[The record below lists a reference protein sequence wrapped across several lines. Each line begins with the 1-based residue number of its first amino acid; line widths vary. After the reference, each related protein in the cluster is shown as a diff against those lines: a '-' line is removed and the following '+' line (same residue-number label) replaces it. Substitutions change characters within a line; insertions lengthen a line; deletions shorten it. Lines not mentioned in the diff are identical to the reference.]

1 MDIFDEILG
10 ASPKKK
16 FFEMLKHANV
26 GAVEQTIQKFIKEH
40 IALREF
46 IENKG
51 FSEKEFEH
59 FKGENDALFEERLND
74 YYIGL
79 TAEILGNEG

>member
-10 ASPKKK
+10 ASPKDK
-16 FFEMLKHANV
+16 FFEMLKHANA
-26 GAVEQTIQKFIKEH
+26 GAVEQVVEKFIKEH

-46 IENKG
+46 IEHKG
-51 FSEKEFEH
+51 INEAEFEL
-59 FKGENDALFEERLND
+59 FKGENHALFEDRLND
-74 YYIGL
+74 YFIGL

>member
-10 ASPKKK
+10 ASPKEK
-16 FFEMLKHANV
+16 FFQMLKHANA
-26 GAVEQTIQKFIKEH
+26 GAVERVMSEFIKEH

-51 FSEKEFEH
+51 AEVEFER

-74 YYIGL
+74 IFIGL

>member
-10 ASPKKK
+10 VSPKEK
-16 FFEMLKHANV
+16 FFQMLRHANAS
-26 GAVEQTIQKFIKEH
+26 AVERVVGEFVKEY

-46 IENKG
+46 IESKG
-51 FSEKEFEH
+51 AEAEFED
-59 FKGENDALFEERLND
+59 FKGENAALFEDRLND
-74 YYIGL
+74 IFIGL

>member
-10 ASPKKK
+10 ASPKEK
-16 FFEMLKHANV
+16 FFEMLKHANAS
-26 GAVEQTIQKFIKEH
+26 AVEQVIQKLIKEH

-51 FSEKEFEH
+51 ISEAEFEL

-74 YYIGL
+74 YFIGL

>member
-10 ASPKKK
+10 ASPKEK
-16 FFEMLKHANV
+16 FFQMLKHANA
-26 GAVEQTIQKFIKEH
+26 GAVERVMSEFIKEH

-51 FSEKEFEH
+51 AEVEFER
-59 FKGENDALFEERLND
+59 FKGENDALFEEMHND
-74 YYIGL
+74 IFIGL